1 MDTNEK
7 KYVSLIAPTM
17 VETKY
22 SEEKNGIALIGEPGD
37 LLAALDELRSKLN
50 IAETTLKDNIRTERE
65 DRNLRIS
72 VINILVELGILKK
85 GTDDK

>member
-17 VETKY
+17 VETKFN
-22 SEEKNGIALIGEPGD
+22 EEKNGIALIGEPRD

-72 VINILVELGILKK
+72 VIGILEELGLLKK
-85 GTDDK
+85 GTDDE